1 MKKLFPVIHY
11 ISLATTKENLKI
23 CINEGCH
30 GVFLINMHQDDSELN
45 ESLILAREMGG
56 KDFMVG
62 VNRLGCDNETIAEYI
77 KHDKL
82 VDAYW
87 VDNPGLST
95 DLTESSVYMLTKALN
110 ERKNNTPNFE
120 FYGSVAFKT
129 QKKESKPWLA
139 AKIAKTYRWIP
150 TTSGI
155 GTGIAADYDK
165 IESMKNAIEDYPLAI
180 ASGIT
185 PENID
190 LYLPAVDHFLVATG
204 ISKDFYNFDRVKVF
218 EIVKKIYRWNEKHYS
233 QS

>member
-11 ISLATTKENLKI
+11 KDIETSKKNLKI
-23 CINEGCH
+23 CIDEGCH
-30 GVFLINMHQDDSELN
+30 GVFLINMHQDETELN

-87 VDNPGLST
+87 VDNPGLSA
-95 DLTESSVYMLTKALN
+95 DLIESSVYMFTKALD

-165 IESMKNAIEDYPLAI
+165 IESMKSAIEDYPLAI
-180 ASGIT
+180 TSGIT
-185 PENID
+185 PFNID
-190 LYLPAVDHFLVATG
+190 VYLPVADHFLAATG
-204 ISKDFYNFDRVKVF
+204 ISQDFYNFDPLLVF
-218 EIVKKIYRWNEKHYS
+218 RLMKKINGWNEKV
-233 QS
+233 